1 MMHRD
6 RVTTL
11 LVFALAAAAC
21 GDSPTA
27 QTQDDVE
34 PVADAA
40 PAEAPDGLSATVLDS
55 ATVRLAWTDNSAT
68 ETQFEV
74 QEMAGS
80 QTQWGVLALLPAN
93 TTSHTAVI
101 RSATTFRVRACNDF
115 GCSAFSNTAVASPRD
130 GPPAATAV
138 AGRATWWWGSMHG
151 FAVGRVNPAGVP
163 ARAWI
168 EWGTDPTLQSG
179 TATAA
184 IDVGS
189 GLQDREIGVLLGPVT
204 DSVRYHLRV
213 VAENDAGIT
222 RSGIV
227 TFLAAPPR
235 APGDITVEHD
245 SAVHRVH
252 LTWSAVPHAELY
264 RVSRRAL
271 GDSVWTVA
279 GTHTQ
284 NTFADLPPLR
294 ETHTYEYAVSSCFV
308 STACGTPSPAHG
320 RVFIP
325 RLAPPTNLQV
335 TTPSAG
341 SVVLRW
347 TDNSDNETRFRI
359 TRRVVTT
366 GAPVSFY
373 VDANVTNFEDSTAT
387 PGTAYYYLVEA
398 VYSPEP
404 FNTRFSLPSNVVE
417 VVPR

>member
-1 MMHRD
+1 MHHTRA
-6 RVTTL
+6 TTL
-11 LVFALAAAAC
+11 LVVALAAAAC
-21 GDSPTA
+21 ADSPTA
-27 QTQDDVE
+27 QIPDDIE

-40 PAEAPDGLSATVLDS
+40 PAEAPGGLSATVLDS

-74 QEMAGS
+74 QEMSGG
-80 QTQWGVLALLPAN
+80 QTSWGVLALLPAN
-93 TTSHTAVI
+93 TTSHTAAI
-101 RSATTFRVRACNDF
+101 RNATSFRVRACNGF
-115 GCSAFSNTAVASPRD
+115 GCSAFSNTAVASPRG

-138 AGRATWWWGSMHG
+138 AGRGTWWWGSMHG
-151 FAVGRVNPAGVP
+151 FAVGRVNPAGLP
-163 ARAWI
+163 TRAWI
-168 EWGTDPTLQSG
+168 EWGTDPTLQ
-179 TATAA
+179 TAAATAA
-184 IDVGS
+184 TDVGS
-189 GLQDREIGVLLGPVT
+189 GLQDREIGVLLGPVA
-204 DSVRYHLRV
+204 DSVRYHVRV

-222 RSGIV
+222 RSEIV
-227 TFLAAPPR
+227 TFLAAPPP

-245 SAVHRVH
+245 PALHRVH

-284 NTFADLPPLR
+284 NLFADLPPLR

-308 STACGTPSPAHG
+308 SSACGNPSPAHG

-325 RLAPPTNLQV
+325 RLPPPTNLQV

-341 SVVLRW
+341 RVSLTW

-359 TRRVVTT
+359 IRSVVTT
-366 GAPVSFY
+366 GAPVSFF
-373 VDANVTNFEDSTAT
+373 VDANVTSFEDSTAT
-387 PGTAYYYLVEA
+387 PGTAYYYVVEA
-398 VYSPEP
+398 VFNPEL
-404 FNTRFSLPSNVVE
+404 FNTRFSLPSNAVE